1 VVGID
6 ELTNPLGVRLYPNP
20 ANNAVTMSGEFTGN
34 ALVEITDAT
43 GRVVFSRNMNMNGQS
58 NMIDISEFSTGV
70 YNFRV
75 ISQEEISSVQL
86 VKQ

>member
-1 VVGID
+1 
-6 ELTNPLGVRLYPNP
+6 
-20 ANNAVTMSGEFTGN
+20 
-34 ALVEITDAT
+34 
-43 GRVVFSRNMNMNGQS
+43 MNMNGQS